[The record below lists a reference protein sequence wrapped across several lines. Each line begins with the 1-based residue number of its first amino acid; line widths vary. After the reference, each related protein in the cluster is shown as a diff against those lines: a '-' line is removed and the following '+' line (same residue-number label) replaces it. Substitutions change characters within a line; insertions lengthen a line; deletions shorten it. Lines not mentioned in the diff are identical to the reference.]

1 MTSPEL
7 TVPIPRDDDHLAT
20 LARQAYAGQ
29 ARSFDELARRVRD
42 RVRRWAATVTLD
54 EDEAED
60 VAQQVLLTLH
70 ARTGD
75 FGARSRFTTWLYAI
89 TRNVALG
96 RRRTDT
102 RRQMLLARQ
111 ETEQGAVPA
120 PDAVADDAADRLAD
134 LVHLYR
140 ADLTPR
146 QRMVFELS
154 DIQGLTSVEVGRR
167 LGITPST
174 ARGLLLKARRAI
186 RLRILEHHPQ
196 LLKDYRS

>member
-1 MTSPEL
+1 VTSPEL

-20 LARQAYAGQ
+20 LARRAYAGH
-29 ARSFDELARRVRD
+29 ARSFDELALRVRD
-42 RVRRWAATVTLD
+42 RVRRWAAAVTLD

-70 ARTGD
+70 ARTGE

-102 RRQMLLARQ
+102 RRQTLLAR
-111 ETEQGAVPA
+111 EVHESAAMPA
-120 PDAVADDAADRLAD
+120 LEVEDDAAARLAD
-134 LVHLYR
+134 LVQLYR
-140 ADLTPR
+140 AELTPR
-146 QRMVFELS
+146 QRTVFELS
-154 DIQGLTSVEVGRR
+154 DIQGLTSVEIGRR

-196 LLKDYRS
+196 LLKEYRS